1 MKWHPLTRPVG
12 PVAQRSEMWIRSLSL
27 TQFRNYARLEWRL
40 EPQVMMV
47 YGGNAQ
53 GKTNLLEAIA
63 YAAMGHSFRAS
74 SDRELIHWAAWRDPM
89 PFARV
94 IAEFVRRDGPV
105 RLEVVLVAEGGTS
118 SRSVLAPES
127 VSIRKQVRINGVPH
141 RLLDLFGQAAVVLFT
156 PQDVEV
162 VGGPPAE
169 RRRLLDLL
177 IAQTSS
183 AFARTL
189 AAYQRALSQRNALLR
204 RLQEEGGD
212 PAQLD
217 LWDESV
223 ARYGAPLMEQ
233 RARAL
238 QAIARYAE
246 DIHKALS
253 GGEPLL
259 LRYVPGLD
267 PFQAEGQM
275 ALGVITWGKALHE
288 AELREAF
295 RRALLRERALDI
307 RRGTTRIGPHR
318 DDLRFVVDGVD
329 LGLYGSRGQQRTAI
343 LAFKLAAARWLASIF
358 HESPVLLLDEVMAEL
373 DEERRRYLIQALED
387 MEQAIMT
394 TTDPMLFEPEFRE
407 RVRRFR
413 VHAGF
418 LREEQ

>member
-1 MKWHPLTRPVG
+1 MERGILDRVLW
-12 PVAQRSEMWIRSLSL
+12 MWLRSLSL

-40 EPQVMMV
+40 EPQVIMV

-63 YAAMGHSFRAS
+63 CAAMGHSSRTGN
-74 SDRELIHWAAWRDPM
+74 DRELIHWTAWQDPM

-94 IAEFVRRDGPV
+94 SAEFVRKDGPV
-105 RLEVVLVAEGGTS
+105 RLELTWVAERGASTLS
-118 SRSVLAPES
+118 SEVP
-127 VSIRKQVRINGVPH
+127 SIRKQVRINGVP
-141 RLLDLFGQAAVVLFT
+141 RRMLDLFGQAAVVLFT

-162 VGGPPAE
+162 VSGPPAE

-177 IAQTSS
+177 IAQTSP

-223 ARYGAPLMEQ
+223 ARYGALLMEQ

-238 QAIARYAE
+238 QAIAWHAE

-253 GGEPLL
+253 GGEPLRV
-259 LRYVPGLD
+259 RYMPGFD
-267 PFQAEGQM
+267 PFQASGQM
-275 ALGVITWGKALHE
+275 ALGMIPWGETSRERDLA
-288 AELREAF
+288 EAF
-295 RRALLRERALDI
+295 RKVLLRERALDI

-318 DDLRFVVDGVD
+318 DDLRFIVDGVD

-358 HESPVLLLDEVMAEL
+358 HESPVLLLDEVLAEL
-373 DEERRRYLIQALED
+373 DEERRRYLLRALED
-387 MEQAIMT
+387 VEQAILT
-394 TTDPMLFEPEFRE
+394 TTDPMLFEPGFRE
-407 RVRRFR
+407 RVRRFM
-413 VHAGF
+413 VQSGF
-418 LREEQ
+418 LREERSGG

>member
-1 MKWHPLTRPVG
+1 
-12 PVAQRSEMWIRSLSL
+12 MWLRSLSL
-27 TQFRNYARLEWRL
+27 IQFRNYARLEWRL
-40 EPQVMMV
+40 EPRVIMV

-63 YAAMGHSFRAS
+63 CAAMGHSFRTGN
-74 SDRELIHWAAWRDPM
+74 DRELIHWAAWQDPM

-94 IAEFVRRDGPV
+94 SAEFVRQDGPV
-105 RLEVVLVAEGGTS
+105 RLELTWVAEQGAHA
-118 SRSVLAPES
+118 RSLPPEAP
-127 VSIRKQVRINGVPH
+127 SIRKQVRINGIPH
-141 RLLDLFGQAAVVLFT
+141 RMLDLFGQAAVVLFT

-177 IAQTSS
+177 IAQTSP

-223 ARYGAPLMEQ
+223 ARYGAPLIEQ

-246 DIHKALS
+246 DIHKTLS
-253 GGEPLL
+253 GGEPL
-259 LRYVPGLD
+259 RVHYVPGFD
-267 PFQAEGQM
+267 PFPASGQM
-275 ALGVITWGKALHE
+275 VLGMIPWEETSREQDLA
-288 AELREAF
+288 EAF
-295 RRALLRERALDI
+295 RKVLLRERALDI

-318 DDLRFVVDGVD
+318 DDLRFIVDGVD

-373 DEERRRYLIQALED
+373 DEERRRYLLRALED
-387 MEQAIMT
+387 VEQAILT
-394 TTDPMLFEPEFRE
+394 TTDPLLFEPGFRE
-407 RVRRFR
+407 RVRRFM
-413 VHAGF
+413 VQSGF
-418 LREEQ
+418 LREERSGG

>member
-1 MKWHPLTRPVG
+1 
-12 PVAQRSEMWIRSLSL
+12 MWLRALSL

-40 EPQVMMV
+40 EPRVIMI

-63 YAAMGHSFRAS
+63 CATMGHSFRTH
-74 SDRELIHWAAWRDPM
+74 SDRELIHWTAWQDPM

-94 IAEFVRRDGPV
+94 IAEFVRKDGPV
-105 RLEVVLVAEGGTS
+105 RLELTLVAEGGAP
-118 SRSVLAPES
+118 SRPTLAPETA
-127 VSIRKQVRINGVPH
+127 SIRKQVRINGIPH
-141 RLLDLFGQAAVVLFT
+141 RVLDLFGQAAVVLFT

-204 RLQEEGGD
+204 QLQEEGGD

-217 LWDESV
+217 LWDEAV

-238 QAIARYAE
+238 QAIARHAE

-267 PFQAEGQM
+267 PFQAGGQM
-275 ALGVITWGKALHE
+275 ALGVMTWGEMLRVDALQE
-288 AELREAF
+288 VF
-295 RRALLRERALDI
+295 QRALLRERALDI
-307 RRGTTRIGPHR
+307 QRGTTRIGPHR
-318 DDLRFVVDGVD
+318 DDLRFIVDGVD

-343 LAFKLAAARWLASIF
+343 LAFKLAAARWLASVF
-358 HESPVLLLDEVMAEL
+358 QESPVLLLDEVMAEL
-373 DEERRRYLIQALED
+373 DEERRRYLLRALED
-387 MEQAIMT
+387 VEQAIMT
-394 TTDPMLFEPEFRE
+394 TADPMLFEPAFRE
-407 RVRRFR
+407 RVRRF
-413 VHAGF
+413 VVQAGF
-418 LREEQ
+418 LREER

>member
-1 MKWHPLTRPVG
+1 MHERELESFARRLG
-12 PVAQRSEMWIRSLSL
+12 MWLRSLSL

-40 EPQVMMV
+40 EPRVIMV

-63 YAAMGHSFRAS
+63 YAAMGHSFRTS
-74 SDRELIHWAAWRDPM
+74 SDRELIHWAAWQDPM

-94 IAEFVRRDGPV
+94 IAEFVRKDGPV
-105 RLEVVLVAEGGTS
+105 RLELALVAEGSGPS
-118 SRSVLAPES
+118 QSILAPETAP
-127 VSIRKQVRINGVPH
+127 IRKQARINGIPH
-141 RLLDLFGQAAVVLFT
+141 RVLDLFGQAAVVLFT

-162 VGGPPAE
+162 VGGPPVE

-177 IAQTSS
+177 IAQTSP
-183 AFARTL
+183 AFARIL

-204 RLQEEGGD
+204 RLQEEGSD

-223 ARYGAPLMEQ
+223 ARYGAPLMDQ

-253 GGEPLL
+253 GGEPML
-259 LRYVPGLD
+259 LRYVPSLD

-275 ALGVITWGKALHE
+275 ALGVLTWGERLQE
-288 AELREAF
+288 VELRETF
-295 RRALLRERALDI
+295 RRALLRERSQDI

-318 DDLRFVVDGVD
+318 DDFRFIVDGVD
-329 LGLYGSRGQQRTAI
+329 VGLYGSRGQQRTAI

-358 HESPVLLLDEVMAEL
+358 QESPVLLLDEVMAEL
-373 DEERRRYLIQALED
+373 DGERRRYLLRALED
-387 MEQAIMT
+387 VEQAIVT

-407 RVRRFR
+407 RVRRFVVR
-413 VHAGF
+413 AGF
-418 LREEQ
+418 LREER

>member
-1 MKWHPLTRPVG
+1 
-12 PVAQRSEMWIRSLSL
+12 MWLRALSL

-40 EPQVMMV
+40 EPRVMII

-63 YAAMGHSFRAS
+63 YAAMGHSFRTS
-74 SDRELIHWAAWRDPM
+74 SDRELIHWSAWQDPM

-94 IAEFVRRDGPV
+94 IAEFMRKDGPV
-105 RLEVVLVAEGGTS
+105 RLELTLVAEGGIP
-118 SRSVLAPES
+118 SRLTLTPEAA
-127 VSIRKQVRINGVPH
+127 SIRKQVRINGVPH
-141 RLLDLFGQAAVVLFT
+141 RVLDLFGQAAVVLFT

-189 AAYQRALSQRNALLR
+189 TAYQRALAQRNALLR
-204 RLQEEGGD
+204 QLQEEGGD

-217 LWDESV
+217 LWDEAV
-223 ARYGAPLMEQ
+223 ARYGAPLMDQ
-233 RARAL
+233 RARVL
-238 QAIARYAE
+238 RAIARHAE

-253 GGEPLL
+253 GGEPMF

-275 ALGVITWGKALHE
+275 ALGGMTWGETLPE
-288 AELREAF
+288 DELREAF

-358 HESPVLLLDEVMAEL
+358 QESPVLLLDEVMAEL
-373 DEERRRYLIQALED
+373 DGERRRYLLRALED
-387 MEQAIMT
+387 VEQAILT
-394 TTDPMLFEPEFRE
+394 TADPMLFEPEFRE
-407 RVRRFR
+407 RVRRF
-413 VHAGF
+413 VVQAGF
-418 LREEQ
+418 LREAH

>member
-1 MKWHPLTRPVG
+1 
-12 PVAQRSEMWIRSLSL
+12 MWLRSLSL

-40 EPQVMMV
+40 EPRVIMV

-63 YAAMGHSFRAS
+63 YAAMGHSFRTS
-74 SDRELIHWAAWRDPM
+74 SDRELIHWAAWQDPM

-94 IAEFVRRDGPV
+94 IAEFVRKDGPV
-105 RLEVVLVAEGGTS
+105 RLELALVAEGSGPS
-118 SRSVLAPES
+118 QSILAPETAP
-127 VSIRKQVRINGVPH
+127 IRKQARINGIPH
-141 RLLDLFGQAAVVLFT
+141 RVLDLFGQAAVVLFT

-162 VGGPPAE
+162 VGGPPVE

-177 IAQTSS
+177 IAQTSP
-183 AFARTL
+183 AFARIL

-204 RLQEEGGD
+204 RLQEEGSD

-223 ARYGAPLMEQ
+223 ARYGAPLMDQ

-253 GGEPLL
+253 GGEPML
-259 LRYVPGLD
+259 LRYVPSLD

-275 ALGVITWGKALHE
+275 ALGVLTWGERLQE
-288 AELREAF
+288 VELRETF
-295 RRALLRERALDI
+295 RRALLRERSQDI

-318 DDLRFVVDGVD
+318 DDFRFIVDGVD
-329 LGLYGSRGQQRTAI
+329 VGLYGSRGQQRTAI

-358 HESPVLLLDEVMAEL
+358 QESPVLLLDEVMAEL
-373 DEERRRYLIQALED
+373 DGERRRYLLRALED
-387 MEQAIMT
+387 VEQAIVT

-407 RVRRFR
+407 RVRRFVVR
-413 VHAGF
+413 AGF
-418 LREEQ
+418 LREER